1 LTPYANDGIGYA
13 FGFVFFACNF
23 VAAAVVYFFL
33 FETKSLSL
41 ENVDIM
47 YSAPDIKATTS
58 KKWVPAGYITRN
70 ERDDS
75 YWERRHSAVAAN
87 GGVVGDSRKEK
98 YDDKDVNTSP
108 ERGLSVHQERIPDAH
123 RG

>member
-1 LTPYANDGIGYA
+1 M
-13 FGFVFFACNF
+13 
-23 VAAAVVYFFL
+23 YFFL

-47 YSAPDIKATTS
+47 YSDHNLSARTS
-58 KKWVPAGYITRN
+58 KKWVPAGYITRD

-87 GGVVGDSRKEK
+87 GGGPRGYEEKLGDKHDS
-98 YDDKDVNTSP
+98 SP
-108 ERGLSVHQERIPDAH
+108 ERSMSMHQERIN
-123 RG
+123 